1 MAEWID
7 TEEAALISGY
17 HVNYLRTL
25 LRSEKVSAKKKGGA
39 YWIDRQSLLTYMK
52 AAQISD
58 DKRHGARS
66 KSKPKQRRE
75 VVDTPVLLA
84 IIPSVYTHY

>member
-7 TEEAALISGY
+7 TEEAAQISGY

-25 LRSEKVSAKKKGGA
+25 LREEKISAKKKGGS
-39 YWIDRQSLLTYMK
+39 YWIDRQSLLDYIR
-52 AAQISD
+52 AAQTSA

-66 KSKPKQRRE
+66 KSE
-75 VVDTPVLLA
+75 VKTTK
-84 IIPSVYTHY
+84 SSS